1 MDTDHLAALL
11 RARGIFHC
19 DTRLDASTAVELPPL
34 PGTVMYHLVLQGAC
48 VVSRGDEAVEAAAGD
63 IVLVPHGAGHVLA
76 ATAVPVRRI
85 GLQDSGREELGGGIE
100 RLDLAG
106 GTPAAH
112 LVCGAI
118 ALEHP
123 ASPAL
128 PRRLPTLLRAR
139 AEEDELAAS
148 AAVARLV
155 LQEAEQRA
163 PGWGQVSAHL
173 VEALALREVRR
184 AVQQAAPETGWWA
197 ASRDPRIGP
206 VLAAVLGDLAH
217 PWSVVTLAREAG
229 LARSAFNERFTTLT
243 GEPPM
248 AWVTRVRMAEARRL
262 LQEGVGVPAV
272 ARRTGYGSEV
282 SFRRAYRRVVGVPPG
297 STRASLSGTPPAG
310 R

>member
-19 DTRLDASTAVELPPL
+19 DTRLDACTAVELPPL

-48 VVSRGDEAVEAAAGD
+48 VVSHGDEAVAAAAGD
-63 IVLVPHGAGHVLA
+63 IVLVPHGAGHVIA
-76 ATAVPVRRI
+76 ATAAPMRRI

-100 RLDLAG
+100 RLDLAE

-118 ALEHP
+118 TLEHP

-128 PRRLPTLLRAR
+128 PRRLPPLLRAR
-139 AEEDELAAS
+139 AEEELATS

-184 AVQQAAPETGWWA
+184 AVQQTAPETGWWA
-197 ASRDPRIGP
+197 ASRDPRIGS
-206 VLAAVLGDLAH
+206 VLAAVLGDLAR
-217 PWSVVTLAREAG
+217 PWSVVTLAQEAG
-229 LARSAFNERFTTLT
+229 LARSAFSERFTALT

-248 AWVTRVRMAEARRL
+248 AWVTRVRMAEAHRL

-297 STRASLSGTPPAG
+297 STRASLSGTPRAG